1 MVVVECR
8 TDHLAA
14 RMIWTKVFWE
24 NIHFGRV
31 VLLYGVTRI
40 IVHFV
45 KESIPRSI
53 AIILFILFSYH
64 PGWNLTNS
72 SPKQQR
78 RSLFSLLS
86 WVMSESNYSI
96 FTSSA
101 WKLWP
106 PSSAHPDLAAQVRV
120 EEEHTQ
126 WRHRWVHSGRHAHS
140 SGTLE
145 HGCVMHIPQVL

>member
-31 VLLYGVTRI
+31 VLWYGVTRI

-45 KESIPRSI
+45 KASIPRSI
-53 AIILFILFSYH
+53 AIILFILFFISSWLKFNQFVPKTAATIFVFSSVLSDEWKWLFYIYQQCMET
-64 PGWNLTNS
+64 LT
-72 SPKQQR
+72 
-78 RSLFSLLS
+78 
-86 WVMSESNYSI
+86 
-96 FTSSA
+96 
-101 WKLWP
+101 